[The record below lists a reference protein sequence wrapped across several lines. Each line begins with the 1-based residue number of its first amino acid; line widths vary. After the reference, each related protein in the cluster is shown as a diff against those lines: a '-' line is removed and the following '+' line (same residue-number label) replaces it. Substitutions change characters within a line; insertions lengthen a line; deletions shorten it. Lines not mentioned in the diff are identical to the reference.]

1 MKKILFTMLGV
12 LSFMSVKA
20 DLADPQDP
28 DTWNVTANSYQYS
41 MTITT
46 ALVFDM
52 EESRDINDKIA
63 AFAGSDCRGVAQPIT
78 YFPESD
84 RYLAHLLVYSNN
96 VSGDSITL
104 YMYDHSTGDIV
115 EVAKKLAFVSNAT
128 YGNADDPYLSRN
140 SYNIQFVI
148 ESSESP
154 LQNARVELDG
164 YGTKYTDESGIVTYY
179 DVFPSDSIAYFVSAE
194 GHEDYS
200 NSLSLVDGDIVR
212 TVDMALESYD
222 VAFHL
227 TDGILPVGGL
237 KVELEGYGFKETN
250 VYGKVVFPNVI
261 VEDSIPFTISGY
273 GYYSYEGTI
282 NVVGEAITR
291 KVTLTKTAYN
301 LSFEVSDKDA
311 QLSSVS
317 ISCVVSDDEKIY
329 DFINNELPDKFKT
342 TGNGLWTVD
351 SGTPF
356 QGEYSIKSGVLHDN
370 QVSKINFDR
379 YSREGTIS
387 FFKKVSSE
395 KDNDYLAFKID
406 GKEKGRWSGESG
418 WEFVSYPIDE
428 GEHSFEWIYSKDG
441 SNVSGEDCAWL
452 DYIVVPSGDSIELNA
467 ETDNSGEAT
476 FYSMD
481 PEKPIRFSLYSDD
494 HEEYYGYIQGI
505 HSDTSMDIKLSRVY
519 SVNFKVLSGEESGGI
534 EVNDALVKL
543 VDLQKESTSDVFGE
557 AAFERISPND
567 SIGYSIEAEGYLPV
581 SGSLKLID
589 ADVTETVVLEME
601 KVLEAAN
608 LISPNGDGKNDYWE
622 IFNIERYQEFTVNIY
637 SEAGEKIYSTTD
649 YGNNKWDGKING
661 NKLPDGIYYYI
672 ITSPIGNLVFKGII
686 NLIN

>member
-1 MKKILFTMLGV
+1 
-12 LSFMSVKA
+12 
-20 DLADPQDP
+20 
-28 DTWNVTANSYQYS
+28 
-41 MTITT
+41 
-46 ALVFDM
+46 
-52 EESRDINDKIA
+52 
-63 AFAGSDCRGVAQPIT
+63 
-78 YFPESD
+78 
-84 RYLAHLLVYSNN
+84 
-96 VSGDSITL
+96 
-104 YMYDHSTGDIV
+104 MYDHSTGDIV